1 MALYTIMLGDLLR
14 NYEIFGFPYPIYDE
28 KERVKFE
35 TAFKQHFYF
44 REICCPE
51 PERFIWYLRDKMN
64 TVFPYYN
71 ELMRTATIE
80 YDVENPYNLT
90 ETYTRKT
97 DSKGKAAGF
106 MSSVGTS
113 EGVQDSEGS
122 ETRES
127 ATSGNVTVS
136 GNNSETENVKTE
148 TTGNESGSNT
158 GSRNETAT
166 GETSGTNMQ
175 TSENSE
181 TSKDVKKYLDT
192 PQGKLNLDTVD
203 YLTNLTQEE
212 VTRNGSGE
220 VSNTTSGSE
229 TRAANVTENGSN
241 ERETEGTSETART
254 VNGSNGSETVSSGLD
269 NSEVKTTGKVTQ
281 EEKTKADSNTRTEST
296 GETVEEYTMTRKGN
310 IGVNPASYEIDS
322 HIKTQKTLKRIYEM
336 FFDECE
342 DLFMLVY

>member
-1 MALYTIMLGDLLR
+1 MALYTITLCDLLR

-51 PERFIWYLRDKMN
+51 PERFIWYLRDKMT

-106 MSSVGTS
+106 MSSVGTT

-122 ETRES
+122 ETREG
-127 ATSGNVTVS
+127 ATTGNVKVS
-136 GNNSETENVKTE
+136 GMNSETENVKTE
-148 TTGNESGSNT
+148 TSGNET
-158 GSRNETAT
+158 GRDSRTRKETVT
-166 GETSGTNMQ
+166 GETD
-175 TSENSE
+175 E
-181 TSKDVKKYLDT
+181 TSKIIKKHLDT
-192 PQGKLNLDTVD
+192 PQGKLNLDNTD
-203 YLTNLTQEE
+203 YLSDLTQEE
-212 VTRNGSGE
+212 GSRNAE
-220 VSNTTSGSE
+220 E
-229 TRAANVTENGSN
+229 TKTANVTENGSN
-241 ERETEGTSETART
+241 ERETEGTSETVRT
-254 VNGSNGSETVSSGLD
+254 VKGSNGSETVSSGSD
-269 NSEVKTTGKVTQ
+269 NSEVKTAGKVTQ

>member
-51 PERFIWYLRDKMN
+51 PERFMWYLRDKMT

-97 DSKGKAAGF
+97 DSKGKSAGF
-106 MSSVGTS
+106 ASSVGTS

-122 ETRES
+122 ELREGS
-127 ATSGNVTVS
+127 TSGNVTVS

-148 TTGNESGSNT
+148 TTGNESGSNS
-158 GSRNETAT
+158 GSRKETVT
-166 GETSGTNMQ
+166 GETD
-175 TSENSE
+175 E
-181 TSKDVKKYLDT
+181 TSKVIKKHLDT
-192 PQGKLNLDTVD
+192 PQGKLNLDNTD
-203 YLTNLTQEE
+203 YLSDLTQDEGNRNVEE
-212 VTRNGSGE
+212 TK
-220 VSNTTSGSE
+220 T
-229 TRAANVTENGSN
+229 ANVTESGSN
-241 ERETEGTSETART
+241 ERETEGTSETSRT
-254 VNGSNGSETVSSGLD
+254 VNGSNGSETVSIGSD
-269 NSEVKTTGKVTQ
+269 NSEVKTAGKVTQ